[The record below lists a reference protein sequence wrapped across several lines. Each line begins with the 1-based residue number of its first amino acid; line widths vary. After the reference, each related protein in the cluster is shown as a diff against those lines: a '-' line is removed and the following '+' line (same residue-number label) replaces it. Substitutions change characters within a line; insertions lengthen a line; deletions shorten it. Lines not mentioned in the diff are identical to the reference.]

1 MPVISI
7 QAPFIIGSRLCPAL
21 PIHDGEGNLLATVHV
36 DLDPSRNASGPLGK
50 RWAYRVFIDPANPT
64 TCSSAQALY
73 TRSFHGLTAST
84 LGYDPVQIVHQL
96 LGEWATAVQGSVAD
110 LASDCHWLFEMPN
123 LLDLLLLDYG
133 DIDVAQR
140 AIETETGDANSSLVT
155 LA

>member
-1 MPVISI
+1 MTTIYTKP
-7 QAPFIIGSRLCPAL
+7 PFIIGSRLCPAL
-21 PIHDGEGNLLATVHV
+21 PICDFEGNLLATVHI
-36 DLDPSRNASGPLGK
+36 DCDPTRDEATPLGK
-50 RWAYRVFIDPANPT
+50 RYAYRVFIDPANPT

-84 LGYDPVQIVHQL
+84 LGYDPVQIVHKL

-133 DIDVAQR
+133 DIDAAQQ
-140 AIETETGDANSSLVT
+140 AIETETGDANSGLVT